1 MSAPEVWLALAALE
15 AVKAVGASA
24 PHRKPK
30 RRPPRRCA
38 GFAGLPNSA
47 CREDLSVL
55 AAVTPTATGAV
66 DGRAGISRSLR
77 SSLSQRNELMLVS
90 DHLEQ
95 QVFPFREHFPLLV
108 EIFKTIVYGGDIRED
123 MVEQP
128 LF

>member
-1 MSAPEVWLALAALE
+1 MRSGP
-15 AVKAVGASA
+15 A
-24 PHRKPK
+24 PHTTRSPG
-30 RRPPRRCA
+30 P
-38 GFAGLPNSA
+38 
-47 CREDLSVL
+47 L
-55 AAVTPTATGAV
+55 AAVQALGAELRLPRGSV
-66 DGRAGISRSLR
+66 CRRGGRHAHRDLAQGHGRRGISRSLR